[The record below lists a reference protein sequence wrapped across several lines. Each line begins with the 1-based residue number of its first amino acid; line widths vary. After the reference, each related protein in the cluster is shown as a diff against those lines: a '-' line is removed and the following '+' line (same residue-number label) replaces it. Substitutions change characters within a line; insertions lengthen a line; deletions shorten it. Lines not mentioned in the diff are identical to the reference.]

1 MEHLGEDLFSN
12 VETSCPS
19 NLYGRKHFAHDRNM
33 SDVAI
38 DLVIYW
44 LISFSYANC
53 VEEKEEDVSSSE
65 EEEDANSEKNSVEEE
80 GEIGS
85 EERSSHK
92 TLVVDDIQSHKEQ
105 IDEDEGRSS

>member
-1 MEHLGEDLFSN
+1 M
-12 VETSCPS
+12 
-19 NLYGRKHFAHDRNM
+19 
-33 SDVAI
+33 
-38 DLVIYW
+38 
-44 LISFSYANC
+44 
-53 VEEKEEDVSSSE
+53 SSSE